1 MRVLLTGATGLI
13 GAAVRARLTADG
25 HDIVAVG
32 RRGACDVNLDL
43 RDATAEGWLPH
54 LGNVD
59 AVVNCAGV
67 LQDGA
72 GDSTAGVRDGVDA
85 LFAACERA
93 GVRRVIQVSAIGV
106 DAAAATAFSQAKRDG
121 DAALMARDLDWVVL
135 RPSVVVGRQAY
146 GGSALFRG
154 LAALPVLPV
163 PPATGGMDVVQ
174 LDDVAATVAFF
185 LEPAAPVRLVLDLA
199 GPERLDFTG
208 LVAAYRR
215 WLGWSPALTLPLPA
229 GVFAL
234 ACRLG
239 DLAGRLGWRAPIRST
254 AWAEIRRGATGD
266 PGPWTATTGIQPRG
280 LNAAL
285 AASPAGVQE
294 RWFARAYLVKP
305 LLIAGLSLFWIVTGL
320 IALGPGRAQ
329 AVAVLDQAGSPHW
342 LATGGALAD
351 IAIGAA
357 IAWRRSVRA
366 GLWAAIV
373 LSAVYLV
380 AATVL
385 TPALWLDA
393 LGPIVKILP
402 IILAHAA
409 ALSLAGDR

>member
-1 MRVLLTGATGLI
+1 MRVLLTGAGGLI
-13 GAAVRARLTADG
+13 GTAVRARLWLDG
-25 HDIVAVG
+25 HDVVAVG

-43 RDATAEGWLPH
+43 RGTTPEAWAPH
-54 LGNVD
+54 LAGIE

-67 LQDGA
+67 LQDGS
-72 GDSTAGVRDGVDA
+72 GDSVSGVRQGLDA
-85 LFAACERA
+85 LFAACERR
-93 GVRRVIQVSAIGV
+93 GIRRIIQISAIGV
-106 DAAAATAFSQAKRDG
+106 DETAPTAFSQSKRDG

-174 LDDVAATVAFF
+174 LGDVAATVSFF
-185 LEPAAPVRLVLDLA
+185 LRPGAPAQLMLDLA
-199 GPERLDFTG
+199 GPERLDFAG

-215 WLGWSPALTLPLPA
+215 WLGWPPARLLPLPA
-229 GVFAL
+229 GIFAA

-239 DLAGRLGWRAPIRST
+239 DLAGRLGWRPPVRST
-254 AWAEIRRGATGD
+254 AWAEMAKGAMGD
-266 PGPWTATTGIQPRG
+266 PGAWTAATGIRPQG
-280 LNAAL
+280 LTAAL
-285 AASPAGVQE
+285 SASPAGVQE
-294 RWFARAYLVKP
+294 RWFARAYLAKP

-329 AVAVLDQAGSPHW
+329 ALAVLDQADAPRW
-342 LATGGALAD
+342 LAFAGALAD

-357 IAWRRSVRA
+357 IARRASVRA
-366 GLWAAIV
+366 GLWAAIG
-373 LSAVYLV
+373 LSMLYLV
-380 AATVL
+380 GATIL

-402 IILAHAA
+402 IILVHVA
-409 ALSLAGDR
+409 ALALIEDR